1 MPTTDSPIRVTHRAD
16 VISDTSF
23 RRHLQV
29 TKQLLQTMA
38 EHAAREAEVQGTLD
52 RLACA
57 EKEKE
62 AGERI
67 MQSLEQRSGQW
78 RSRIF

>member
-1 MPTTDSPIRVTHRAD
+1 MSEILLTFW
-16 VISDTSF
+16 ISF
-23 RRHLQV
+23 PQV

-38 EHAAREAEVQGTLD
+38 EHAAREAEVQGTLE

-67 MQSLEQRSGQW
+67 MQSLEQR
-78 RSRIF
+78 